1 MNQFLSSPSGP
12 TIPSANTASVNTQ
25 SSAATVPLTING
37 ISQHQL
43 SVNSFAGTQA
53 IQINGIKGKLNLTNT
68 YQAQLLHEKVN
79 NANYNTILRLFDQ
92 QASKPLP
99 LNNTV
104 SQHILQVSRQH
115 VEYNLGVSQ
124 RYSHEA
130 NVTVNAVKGTRIILD
145 TGTALTAIIREVS
158 KPSITA
164 GNPLRLLFDK
174 SSPPAVAIA
183 HNNGVIEPLSVASK
197 QQNSIK
203 QLQALQQP
211 MRLNIAID
219 VTAVK
224 QNTVNLDTVTGP
236 ITAKIISAK
245 HGITPGSY
253 SLSYAPEKAQQ
264 GFSLQ
269 GANGKTINLHIN
281 RQDQAALVA
290 SFLQN
295 SGQIKLT
302 GHALANLVDSY
313 ATTTK
318 DIVNNISKQ
327 AWVNLSVK
335 DKGQITAE
343 MVTQK
348 AVTDISIKPG
358 QQSELQA
365 LKLPQTVL
373 SSTVSPAAS
382 TTINA
387 VSNVAVSSLQGLL
400 NQLQGVEQ
408 SPKQLMASIQSSLA
422 STALSAQPALAA
434 KLVATVTEIKQNLA
448 NGGPADAQLIQQ
460 LLTAPSTNIVPTI
473 QLNQPVSPVIAGLV
487 QLVQFALSSKL
498 QTLDSRKFNENSLQM
513 ATKLVANN
521 TVTSQQNSLANT
533 PQNQFQKQLMQA
545 AMGLLKQHQYSKVD
559 SGDKTIKGTEQL
571 HYQVPYV
578 DGNEYKQAEVLVQ
591 KDTQQQANAD
601 LNSSHT
607 WQLSMKLAA
616 GTWGDILAKAKLQE
630 QQVSLTFLANESK
643 TVNHIKQALPQLNQR
658 LESLGMTV
666 INNKCQQGVIPE
678 SLIKQPYRLFEAFA

>member
-1 MNQFLSSPSGP
+1 MNQVLSSPSGP
-12 TIPSANTASVNTQ
+12 TMPSANATAVNTQ
-25 SSAATVPLTING
+25 SSAVTVPLTING

-53 IQINGIKGKLNLTNT
+53 IQINDIKGKLNLTNT
-68 YQAQLLHEKVN
+68 YQAQLLHEKVS

-104 SQHILQVSRQH
+104 SQHILQVPRQH
-115 VEYNLGVSQ
+115 VEYNLAGSP

-130 NVTVNAVKGTRIILD
+130 NVSVNAVKGTRIILD
-145 TGTALTAIIREVS
+145 TGTALTAIIRDVS
-158 KPSITA
+158 KPTIIA
-164 GNPLRLLFDK
+164 GSQLRLLFVQSK
-174 SSPPAVAIA
+174 PPAVAIA
-183 HNNGVIEPLSVASK
+183 HNNGVIEPLSLTSK

-211 MRLNIAID
+211 MRLSVPMD
-219 VTAVK
+219 VTAVT
-224 QNTVNLDTVTGP
+224 QNTINLDTMTGP

-245 HGITPGSY
+245 HGITPGAY
-253 SLSYAPEKAQQ
+253 TLSYAPEKAQQ

-269 GANGKTINLHIN
+269 GVNGKVITLHIN
-281 RQDQAALVA
+281 RQDQGALVA

-313 ATTTK
+313 GTTPK
-318 DIVNNISKQ
+318 EISNNISKQ

-335 DKGQITAE
+335 EKGQITAE
-343 MVTQK
+343 MVSQK
-348 AVTDISIKPG
+348 AVTDINIKPG
-358 QQSELQA
+358 QQSVLQA
-365 LKLPQTVL
+365 LKLPQITL
-373 SSTVSPAAS
+373 TLAPPKATGA
-382 TTINA
+382 TITA
-387 VSNVAVSSLQGLL
+387 VPHPPVTSLQGLL
-400 NQLQGVEQ
+400 NQLQTAEQ
-408 SPKQLMASIQSSLA
+408 SPKQLMSLIQNSLA
-422 STALSAQPALAA
+422 STVLAEQPALAA
-434 KLVATVTEIKQNLA
+434 KMVATVAQIKQSLA
-448 NGGPADAQLIQQ
+448 SGGAADAQLIQQ
-460 LLTAPSTNIVPTI
+460 LITAPSANILPTI

-487 QLVQFALSSKL
+487 QLVQLALSSKL
-498 QTLDSRKFNENSLQM
+498 QTLDSRKISENSLQV

-521 TVTSQQNSLANT
+521 TVTNQQSPVANA

-545 AMGLLKQHQYSKVD
+545 AMGLLKQHQYSKID
-559 SGDKTIKGTEQL
+559 SGDKTTKGTEQL

-578 DGNEYKQAEVLVQ
+578 DGKEYKQAEVLVQ
-591 KDTQQQANAD
+591 KDPQQQVNTD
-601 LNSSHT
+601 VKSSHT

-616 GTWGDILAKAKLQE
+616 GTWGDILVKAKLQE
-630 QQVSLTFLANESK
+630 QQVSLTFLANDSN

-666 INNKCQQGVIPE
+666 IKNNCQQGVIPE